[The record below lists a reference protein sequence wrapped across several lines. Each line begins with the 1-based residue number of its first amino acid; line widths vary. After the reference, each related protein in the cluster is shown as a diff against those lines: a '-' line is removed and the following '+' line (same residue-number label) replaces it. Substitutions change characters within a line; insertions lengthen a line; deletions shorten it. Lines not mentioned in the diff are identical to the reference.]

1 MASVLVIGS
10 SQVNRFQQYINNH
23 PAFDNFNLNG
33 HVTVSLIGISGGRI
47 ENNNHCLSWENEIIR
62 VSPNRVLV
70 QIGGNDLDCGEAG
83 FSLAEEIILR
93 IISVCSTYLSRHNV
107 EHATVMQLLP
117 RTQTRNC
124 TVARYNNL
132 VRHANKFVKE
142 QIKSV
147 PGLHYWN
154 IYGVKYTTV
163 NISRTAYILTKLIYN
178 AITEMLVVPLSSLTV
193 IKDGKYLLYI

>member
-10 SQVNRFQQYINNH
+10 SHVNRLQQYINNH
-23 PAFDNFNLNG
+23 LASDNFNLNG
-33 HVTVSLIGISGGRI
+33 HDTVYLFGISGGRI
-47 ENNNHCLSWENEIIR
+47 KNNNHCLSWENEIIR

-70 QIGGNDLDCGEAG
+70 QIGGNDLDCGEAD

-93 IISVCSTYLSRHNV
+93 IISVCSTYLSRHTV

-117 RTQTRNC
+117 RTRTSNC

-132 VRHANKFVKE
+132 VRHVNKFLKE

-147 PGLHYWN
+147 PALHYWN
-154 IYGVKYTTV
+154 ISGVKNTTV
-163 NISRTAYILTKLIYN
+163 NIFQDGVHFNQIGLQRYYRN
-178 AITEMLVVPLSSLTV
+178 VRGAIIQSL
-193 IKDGKYLLYI
+193 GY

>member
-1 MASVLVIGS
+1 MLKYAKRIRHKLNKLMKS
-10 SQVNRFQQYINNH
+10 SPIYNKLQHY
-23 PAFDNFNLNG
+23 
-33 HVTVSLIGISGGRI
+33 LI
-47 ENNNHCLSWENEIIR
+47 E
-62 VSPNRVLV
+62 
-70 QIGGNDLDCGEAG
+70 CGEAD

-93 IISVCSTYLSRHNV
+93 IISVCSTYLSRHKV

-132 VRHANKFVKE
+132 VPHSNKFLKE
-142 QIKSV
+142 QIKSI

-163 NISRTAYILTKLIYN
+163 NIFQDGVHFNHIGLQRYYRN
-178 AITEMLVVPLSSLTV
+178 VCGAIIQSL
-193 IKDGKYLLYI
+193 GY